1 MVSLTSSS
9 PVPNSKH
16 PILIIC
22 EQRLVGEGVKL
33 LVNAQPDME
42 VVREVQQYSEAI
54 PLLQACQPEVV
65 IFVPGEPRCSQTDV
79 SAQIP
84 EIVSRLKNAYAKAKV
99 LVLAAARD
107 VGSVRQFLKAGAS
120 GCLLTSAPTQ
130 ALFQAIRT
138 LAGGGVYLDDDL
150 IDTFVSLLAPRP
162 IGHLRNAGGELTARE
177 EEVLR
182 FVARGLQTR
191 EIAAR
196 LNIGIKTVDTHRA
209 RAMRR
214 LNLHRR
220 AEVVAYG
227 VKHGWLTDGGE
238 DADNLPG
245 RSGPT
250 ELRSLKQAGALM

>member
-99 LVLAAARD
+99 FVLAAARD

-150 IDTFVSLLAPRP
+150 IDTLFFAACPRP
-162 IGHLRNAGGELTARE
+162 IGHLVTRSGLIARE

-182 FVARGLQTR
+182 FVACGLQ
-191 EIAAR
+191 
-196 LNIGIKTVDTHRA
+196 RA
-209 RAMRR
+209 R
-214 LNLHRR
+214 NCR
-220 AEVVAYG
+220 A
-227 VKHGWLTDGGE
+227 VKNWYQDG
-238 DADNLPG
+238 
-245 RSGPT
+245 
-250 ELRSLKQAGALM
+250 